1 MRKSSFYP
9 YIQVIP
15 KKLTVRS
22 AAVRD
27 IHEMSTPQTF
37 VDGNIAVAISVT
49 KGHHIINEKEILVRA
64 SENHYWLF
72 NLDQRL

>member
-1 MRKSSFYP
+1 MRKSRFDHNL
-9 YIQVIP
+9 QVIP
-15 KKLTVRS
+15 EKLTVRS

-49 KGHHIINEKEILVRA
+49 KGHHIINEKAFLVRA